1 MKLIN
6 KKEEKKMNILTKVV
20 MIIVFVVMVI
30 VFVIMRFNLKYEYVC
45 FNRDMQK
52 DEVVFESYLDICTTR
67 KELPQGVVINK
78 SELISD
84 VEHTYY
90 KLEKDIYKKGDM
102 LYKKD
107 FTIYEE
113 EKVEEKVLTLLKEA
127 TFKTDEGKTIL
138 NEEDF
143 ITYHVFVDENVLYA
157 VNEDNNEKRV
167 IFDKENVKNIAI
179 MPICC
184 AGDGNLL
191 ILTEYGNVYISEK
204 DCNYSFSFDFPFKKL
219 DVSDIVS
226 FKLVPTDEYSY
237 YNMDLYGINSK
248 NEEVLIQK

>member
-1 MKLIN
+1 M
-6 KKEEKKMNILTKVV
+6 
-20 MIIVFVVMVI
+20 
-30 VFVIMRFNLKYEYVC
+30 
-45 FNRDMQK
+45 
-52 DEVVFESYLDICTTR
+52 
-67 KELPQGVVINK
+67 
-78 SELISD
+78 
-84 VEHTYY
+84 
-90 KLEKDIYKKGDM
+90 
-102 LYKKD
+102 
-107 FTIYEE
+107 
-113 EKVEEKVLTLLKEA
+113 TLLKEA

-143 ITYHVFVDENVLYA
+143 INYHVFIDENVLYA

-184 AGDGNLL
+184 AGNGNLL

-226 FKLVPTDEYSY
+226 FKLVPTDEYSH
-237 YNMDLYGINSK
+237 YNMNLYGINSK
-248 NEEVLIQK
+248 NEEILIQK

>member
-6 KKEEKKMNILTKVV
+6 KKEEKKMNIVTKVV
-20 MIIVFVVMVI
+20 MIIVFVIMVI
-30 VFVIMRFNLKYEYVC
+30 AFVIMRFNLKYEYVC

-143 ITYHVFVDENVLYA
+143 
-157 VNEDNNEKRV
+157 
-167 IFDKENVKNIAI
+167 
-179 MPICC
+179 
-184 AGDGNLL
+184 GLL
-191 ILTEYGNVYISEK
+191 
-204 DCNYSFSFDFPFKKL
+204 CNYL
-219 DVSDIVS
+219 H
-226 FKLVPTDEYSY
+226 
-237 YNMDLYGINSK
+237 
-248 NEEVLIQK
+248 

>member
-1 MKLIN
+1 M
-6 KKEEKKMNILTKVV
+6 
-20 MIIVFVVMVI
+20 
-30 VFVIMRFNLKYEYVC
+30 
-45 FNRDMQK
+45 
-52 DEVVFESYLDICTTR
+52 
-67 KELPQGVVINK
+67 
-78 SELISD
+78 
-84 VEHTYY
+84 
-90 KLEKDIYKKGDM
+90 
-102 LYKKD
+102 
-107 FTIYEE
+107 
-113 EKVEEKVLTLLKEA
+113 TLLKEA

-143 ITYHVFVDENVLYA
+143 ITYHVFIDENVLYA

-248 NEEVLIQK
+248 NEEVLVQK